1 MFRDE
6 VAARGVHLQLEEDKS
21 MRALQIDLVRG
32 DSSRFVQVIV
42 NLLSNAIKFTG
53 SAPHPIIRVRI
64 GATEVP
70 EGTDAGWTTVMDH
83 QDLLPMCRSP
93 NSRSGLSQLRLYIA
107 VADSGLGMTE
117 QEQSCLFQRFAQANP
132 RTYGE
137 FGGSGLGLVSDISRL
152 LDHTVLTYPQ
162 YVSRMLVELQGGKIH
177 LQSQQGVG
185 SIFQFY
191 IVVERSTAGLMP
203 LMTPPNELP
212 SITTKDSLLEPPP
225 AEHLRVLV
233 VEVRTKLCLH

>member
-137 FGGSGLGLVSDISRL
+137 FGGSGLGLVSDISRWITL
-152 LDHTVLTYPQ
+152 CSRIRSMYLECSSSFREVKSTCKVSKALDLY
-162 YVSRMLVELQGGKIH
+162 SSFI
-177 LQSQQGVG
+177 
-185 SIFQFY
+185 
-191 IVVERSTAGLMP
+191 
-203 LMTPPNELP
+203 
-212 SITTKDSLLEPPP
+212 SLSSD
-225 AEHLRVLV
+225 RRQV
-233 VEVRTKLCLH
+233 